1 MKRITWITYL
11 LRIATMVFLF
21 RLGSRAD
28 DAGLVSGLIVL
39 ITFALGSLSPRR
51 AWQWALLVGLS
62 VPLANLFS
70 GFETAPV
77 AGIPG
82 GLVVAAFLVTLGMA
96 GSYSGTLVH
105 KIVRSALRAGAENT
119 SV

>member
-1 MKRITWITYL
+1 MDLLRSVPLVHLNTGEHSPMKRITWITYL
-11 LRIATMVFLF
+11 LCIANMVFLF

-62 VPLANLFS
+62 VPLANLFRDS
-70 GFETAPV
+70 KQP
-77 AGIPG
+77 
-82 GLVVAAFLVTLGMA
+82 L
-96 GSYSGTLVH
+96 
-105 KIVRSALRAGAENT
+105 
-119 SV
+119 